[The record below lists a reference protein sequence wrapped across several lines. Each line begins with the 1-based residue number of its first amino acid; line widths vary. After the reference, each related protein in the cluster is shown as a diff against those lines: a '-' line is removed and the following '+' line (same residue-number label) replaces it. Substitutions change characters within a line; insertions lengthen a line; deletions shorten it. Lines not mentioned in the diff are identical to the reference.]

1 MIRFLS
7 VLTFCFFIF
16 INVSTAQATTNENTI
31 LVLGDSLSAGYQ
43 MKPQQAWPHLL
54 SQQLDEQN
62 LNTRI
67 INASVSGDTTGNG
80 LARITTLLELHKPNW
95 VIIELGANDGLR
107 GFPPARIQN
116 NLASLITKSQDG
128 GAEVILM
135 QIRIPPNYG
144 KRYNQ
149 LFNNLYPTL
158 AEQFEVPLIPFFLEH
173 VITKPEWMMSDGLH
187 PKAEAQPWIAN
198 YIGEQI
204 LPFIKTAS

>member
-1 MIRFLS
+1 
-7 VLTFCFFIF
+7 
-16 INVSTAQATTNENTI
+16 
-31 LVLGDSLSAGYQ
+31 

-80 LARITTLLELHKPNW
+80 LARINTLLELHKPNW
-95 VIIELGANDGLR
+95 VVIELGANDGLR
-107 GFPPARIQN
+107 GFPPSRIQS
-116 NLASLITKSQDG
+116 NLSALITQSQAG

-144 KRYNQ
+144 KKYNQ
-149 LFNNLYPTL
+149 LFNDLYPRL
-158 AEQFEVPLIPFFLEH
+158 ADEFNIPLIPFFLEQ
-173 VITKPEWMMSDGLH
+173 VIVKPEWMMSDGLH